1 MEPPAVAGHSIDT
14 IEKRI
19 AHVTA
24 TMEAFMGLRTAG
36 GGGGQPVQ
44 LVQAVDKML
53 ELLKANGLAYI
64 QRISPEFVGVHPT
77 NRYGQGVT
85 PSAVHALLEDI
96 CHLGWSWKK
105 VAQATCVEM
114 PVGKFQREHEFFNI
128 ELALRSDKQLA
139 PVGAGTL
146 KFYSLSCGHTNQG
159 LRAAHAGVPSTS
171 ETLGDNGFMDKG
183 KIASRDPAMGRA
195 IAEGLEWLVLCR
207 QVEVAFPQ
215 LLTMIQEALN
225 ASDQIHRAESELEV
239 AMKIHQLAKRQFES
253 KGEIDWAS
261 VNKA

>member
-1 MEPPAVAGHSIDT
+1 MELPAVAEHTSDT
-14 IEKRI
+14 IEERI
-19 AHVTA
+19 KLVTEA
-24 TMEAFMGLRTAG
+24 MEALMGLRTAG
-36 GGGGQPVQ
+36 AGSGQPVQ
-44 LVQAVDKML
+44 LVQAVDKVL

-64 QRISPEFVGVHPT
+64 QRISPQFVGVHPS

-85 PSAVHALLEDI
+85 PSEVHALLEDI
-96 CHLGWSWKK
+96 FQLGWSWGK

-128 ELALRSDKQLA
+128 ELAQGSDNQLA

-159 LRAAHAGVPSTS
+159 LRAALAGVPSTS
-171 ETLGDNGFMDKG
+171 ATLADNGFMDKG
-183 KIASRDPAMGRA
+183 KIAARDPAMGRA

-207 QVEVAFPQ
+207 QVEGAFPQ

-239 AMKIHQLAKRQFES
+239 ALKIHQLAKMQFDS
-253 KGEIDWAS
+253 KGEIDWVS